1 MAAIEQKLS
10 MTVADNV
17 ARVRDRMELAAR
29 RAGRNVSEITLVAAT
44 KGVEVKKIKEAVSAG
59 VRVFGENYV
68 QEAKEKIEKTKRQKV
83 SWHFIGNLQKNKAK
97 QAVELFD
104 MIQTVDSIEIAKEI
118 SKRAKKP
125 IDVLI
130 EVNLAGEKTKAG
142 VGAKNLTKLVHQ
154 MAGLENINLKG
165 LMAIPPLYEDPE
177 ISRPFFVTLRRLAE
191 KINRENIPGL
201 FLHELSVGMSNDFDV
216 AIEEGATLVRIGT
229 AIFGERPP
237 KKGTK
242 KAG

>member
-17 ARVRDRMELAAR
+17 ARVRERMELATR
-29 RAGRNVSEITLVAAT
+29 RAGRNVSEITLVVAT
-44 KGVEVKKIKEAVSAG
+44 KGVEVKKIKEAIAAG

-68 QEAKEKIEKTKRQKV
+68 QEAKDKIEKTKRQKV

-154 MAGLENINLKG
+154 MARLENINLKG

-201 FLHELSVGMSNDFDV
+201 FLHELSVGMSNDFEV

>member
-44 KGVEVKKIKEAVSAG
+44 KGVEVKKIKEAIAAG

-68 QEAKEKIEKTKRQKV
+68 QEAKEKIEKTKRKKV
-83 SWHFIGNLQKNKAK
+83 SWHFIGNLQKNKAR

-104 MIQTVDSIEIAKEI
+104 MIHTVDSIEIAKEI

-125 IDVLI
+125 IAVLI

-154 MAGLENINLKG
+154 MARLENINLKG
-165 LMAIPPLYEDPE
+165 LMAIPPLFEDPE
-177 ISRPFFVTLRRLAE
+177 ISRPFFW
-191 KINRENIPGL
+191 P
-201 FLHELSVGMSNDFDV
+201 
-216 AIEEGATLVRIGT
+216 
-229 AIFGERPP
+229 
-237 KKGTK
+237 
-242 KAG
+242 

>member
-201 FLHELSVGMSNDFDV
+201 FLHELSVGMSNDFDPLLYCDPFYV
-216 AIEEGATLVRIGT
+216 HEKVLKL
-229 AIFGERPP
+229 P
-237 KKGTK
+237 
-242 KAG
+242 